1 MRFRIFPIVLIA
13 LGSGLLLTKLGILP
27 GEEIRLLL
35 HTWWPALLIALG
47 SGMLLFPRER
57 CGHWRERHG
66 CHTRRDPE
74 PAPKA

>member
-35 HTWWPALLIALG
+35 HTWWPTLLIALG
-47 SGMLLFPRER
+47 AAMLLSPRKG
-57 CGHWRERHG
+57 CSHWRERHSLR
-66 CHTRRDPE
+66 HDPE
-74 PAPKA
+74 AGAKAG